1 MLGLNSVDC
10 AEVVTAVV
18 SVFWVDSDGLEKEN
32 RGGAVKGLRPDDST
46 EPEPF
51 CKMEA
56 GLSAVDDAGGKKM
69 GFGNS
74 GTGGVVVAVSVLGI
88 AYAGFENMD
97 EEEVE
102 AKGDDEGP
110 TEPIDE
116 TAGLSAESV

>member
-1 MLGLNSVDC
+1 MLGLNVDC
-10 AEVVTAVV
+10 AGIVAGA
-18 SVFWVDSDGLEKEN
+18 SVFWVDSDGSEKEN
-32 RGGAVKGLRPDDST
+32 GDRAAKGFGPEGST

-51 CKMEA
+51 WNTEA

-74 GTGGVVVAVSVLGI
+74 GTGGVVVAVSVLGF

-97 EEEVE
+97 EEEGVE
-102 AKGDDEGP
+102 AKGDGEGP
-110 TEPIDE
+110 AEPIDE